1 MFYVNIYFNNLTGRA
16 VKLKISGRSIDKL
29 FFTLVVLDL
38 MFFPYIRFLSLSLSM
53 LLVPIWF
60 VVRGSTLINDRD
72 LRLSVFAI
80 FLCVL
85 SFLLSFA
92 FYQDGFRLRDGS
104 SGGSFDM
111 LANTVVI
118 IFMFLYYIFFKSL
131 IIKYHIKINNY
142 LISYLV
148 FILLLALI
156 FYLNPVLYFEVRSV
170 WTMYANVI
178 EVGDFSNT
186 MYRFTGTLS
195 EPNNLAAICVSILAF
210 IVLFR
215 KVAYSI
221 SVSLVLLVFS
231 VVVATMSTSG
241 MLYFIII
248 VVAFVVNDLM
258 ISVSNKRIVLF
269 KIFLTCLFVFLILSV
284 FLFFQETTVG
294 KVSSD
299 RLEINSMDSR
309 YLIWM
314 RSIDFNK
321 IMTSF
326 LWGDGGLVVMAGRV
340 INPHNGHLHLMYSY
354 GFLFYITFMYMYF
367 APVFSKPKLSN
378 LFLVPLFLC
387 FTINVGI
394 YELRFAGLMALL
406 VAASNASKVR
416 TLRV

>member
-1 MFYVNIYFNNLTGRA
+1 M
-16 VKLKISGRSIDKL
+16 KLKISGRSLDKL
-29 FFTLVVLDL
+29 CFSLVVLDL

-53 LLVPIWF
+53 LLIPVWF
-60 VVRGSTLINDRD
+60 FFRGSTLVNDRD
-72 LRLSVFAI
+72 LRLSVVAI

-85 SFLLSFA
+85 SFLLSFVL
-92 FYQDGFRLRDGS
+92 YQDGFLLRDGS
-104 SGGSFDM
+104 SGGSLDM
-111 LANTVVI
+111 LANTVII
-118 IFMFLYYIFFKSL
+118 IFMFLYYVFFKSL
-131 IIKYHIKINNY
+131 IVKYHIEINKY
-142 LISYLV
+142 LILYLF
-148 FILLLALI
+148 FILLLAFV
-156 FYLNPVLYFEVRSV
+156 FYLNPKSYFEVRSV
-170 WTMYANVI
+170 WTMYENVI

-215 KVAYSI
+215 KVAYNISI
-221 SVSLVLLVFS
+221 PLFLLVLS
-231 VVVATMSTSG
+231 VVLATMSTSG
-241 MLYFIII
+241 VFYFIIVFI
-248 VVAFVVNDLM
+248 AFIINDLM
-258 ISVSNKRIVLF
+258 VSVSDKRIVLF
-269 KIFLTCLFVFLILSV
+269 KVFLICLFVSLILSV
-284 FLFFQETTVG
+284 FLLFQETTVG

-299 RLEINSMDSR
+299 RFEINSMDSR

-340 INPHNGHLHLMYSY
+340 INPHNGHLHLIYSY
-354 GFLFYITFMYMYF
+354 GFLFYITFVYMYF
-367 APVFSKPKLSN
+367 APIFSKPKLSD

-416 TLRV
+416 FLRV

>member
-1 MFYVNIYFNNLTGRA
+1 M
-16 VKLKISGRSIDKL
+16 KLKISGRSLDKL
-29 FFTLVVLDL
+29 CFSLVVLDL

-53 LLVPIWF
+53 LLIPVWF
-60 VVRGSTLINDRD
+60 FFRGSTLVNDRD
-72 LRLSVFAI
+72 LRLSVVAI

-85 SFLLSFA
+85 SFLLSFVL
-92 FYQDGFRLRDGS
+92 YQDGFLLRDGS
-104 SGGSFDM
+104 SGGSLDM
-111 LANTVVI
+111 LANTVII
-118 IFMFLYYIFFKSL
+118 IFMFLYYVFFKSL
-131 IIKYHIKINNY
+131 IVKYHIEINKY
-142 LISYLV
+142 LILYLF
-148 FILLLALI
+148 FILLLAFV
-156 FYLNPVLYFEVRSV
+156 FYLNPKSYFEVRSV
-170 WTMYANVI
+170 WTMYENVI

-215 KVAYSI
+215 KVAYNISI
-221 SVSLVLLVFS
+221 PLFLLVLS
-231 VVVATMSTSG
+231 VVLATMSTSG
-241 MLYFIII
+241 LFYFIII
-248 VVAFVVNDLM
+248 FIAFIINDLM
-258 ISVSNKRIVLF
+258 VSVSDKRIVLF
-269 KIFLTCLFVFLILSV
+269 KVFLICLFVSLILSV
-284 FLFFQETTVG
+284 FLLFQETTVG

-299 RLEINSMDSR
+299 RFEINSMDSR

-340 INPHNGHLHLMYSY
+340 INPHNGHLHLIYSY
-354 GFLFYITFMYMYF
+354 GFLFYITFVYMYF
-367 APVFSKPKLSN
+367 APIFSKPKLSD

-416 TLRV
+416 FLRV